1 MVCVIWSQ
9 SATSNPSSV
18 VGTYAGCEKDELQR
32 HRGELESG
40 TRLSSPTVG
49 SRLSFCLVV
58 LEKKGG
64 CSVPPKGNN
73 ARFVWYRLFCH
84 TPQLT
89 LLGMKSS
96 RKLYLISWIRLEW
109 NGLVWFG
116 HQCTSSSYSL
126 IWQSRLILTSQCD
139 LFSWIPLVDGIPWIS
154 PPPNQPVKSWLA
166 WMGSK
171 DGVRRTRYA
180 LSNCPGLR
188 ACVVMHAKVLSGTV
202 LPSANLCW
210 IDFLGFIFI

>member
-32 HRGELESG
+32 HRGELESAFW

-49 SRLSFCLVV
+49 GRLSFCLVV

-84 TPQLT
+84 TSHFWGWNQAGNYIFC
-89 LLGMKSS
+89 LGSDWNGMD
-96 RKLYLISWIRLEW
+96 WI
-109 NGLVWFG
+109 GLVW
-116 HQCTSSSYSL
+116 SSMHIFFLLSD
-126 IWQSRLILTSQCD
+126 LTVPINFD
-139 LFSWIPLVDGIPWIS
+139 EPMWFVFFFIGFLW
-154 PPPNQPVKSWLA
+154 
-166 WMGSK
+166 WMVFHEYP
-171 DGVRRTRYA
+171 DQ
-180 LSNCPGLR
+180 
-188 ACVVMHAKVLSGTV
+188 
-202 LPSANLCW
+202 
-210 IDFLGFIFI
+210 

>member
-1 MVCVIWSQ
+1 MCCGYFPLFSVVCVIWSQ

-58 LEKKGG
+58 LEKKEG

-84 TPQLT
+84 TSHFWGWNQAGNYIYF
-89 LLGMKSS
+89 LG
-96 RKLYLISWIRLEW
+96 LDW
-109 NGLVWFG
+109 NGMDWFCLVINAHLLPTLWSDSPDWF
-116 HQCTSSSYSL
+116 
-126 IWQSRLILTSQCD
+126 W
-139 LFSWIPLVDGIPWIS
+139 
-154 PPPNQPVKSWLA
+154 
-166 WMGSK
+166 
-171 DGVRRTRYA
+171 RT
-180 LSNCPGLR
+180 NVIC
-188 ACVVMHAKVLSGTV
+188 
-202 LPSANLCW
+202 
-210 IDFLGFIFI
+210 FLGFLWWMVFHEYLPLLTNQ